1 MAGSLNRVSIPFA
14 ITALGISHVV
24 TQITVIR
31 EFVNVFTG
39 NEIVVGILIALW
51 LLLSGIGA
59 WMGKF
64 VRTFSAQM
72 GIFRLSLFLVAFLPP
87 VHILLIRFLRDHLLL
102 RGELPGIAPLI
113 VWALVLLFPYCILT
127 GSILTIA
134 CSIMPG
140 KQGDRARIGR
150 VYFFDNIG
158 DILGGLLFTFFL
170 VHYFHN
176 LEMLY
181 VPSLL
186 CLISLML
193 VARTGMPSQRLM
205 MSSAMAGVCIII
217 YLILFVPLDRLSL
230 QWLYPSQHIV
240 EYGESAYGRLVVTRE
255 REQTT
260 FFENGDLL
268 FSTPNILASEELTH
282 FALPQIDMVRSVLLV
297 SGGVGG
303 IMDEILKYDPGKI
316 DYVELDPQIIPAGTT
331 HLDRSFPPSVQT
343 HLTDGR
349 RYIRETDQRYDA
361 VILDLPDPVSL
372 QMNRFYT
379 LDFFREIKAILNQD
393 GIVCFAVS
401 GAEHYISPDQ
411 SHLLSTLRTSLGK
424 VFAHVSIIPGERNIF
439 LASDNTLSVN
449 VAPLLMEKGIATT
462 YVNENFLG
470 GWVTEERLDFLQR
483 HLRDDI
489 PENRD
494 YHPRAYLYTM
504 RVRLGMFQEQYRIPL
519 IIMAILLL
527 LYFLRIGIVQKTIF
541 TTGCVASAME
551 IIILLV
557 YQTAHGSVYTG
568 IGIIIASFM
577 AGLAVGSYG
586 ANRIRTADYRS
597 LLVLEASI
605 MVYLFFF
612 ATMLAWQG
620 VAPGQSSL
628 AFLALLVGIL
638 TGAEFPLAGRLVP
651 SSHRESAGSLY
662 AADLIGGSAGAFA
675 CSIFLIPLLGMR
687 MTCTLM
693 LLIKALIVVGILV
706 TMPRRT

>member
-51 LLLSGIGA
+51 LLLNGIGA
-59 WMGKF
+59 WMGRF
-64 VRTFSAQM
+64 VRTFPAQM

-87 VHILLIRFLRDHLLL
+87 AHILLIRFLRDHLLL

-113 VWALVLLFPYCILT
+113 LWALILLLPYCILT

-140 KQGDRARIGR
+140 RQDDRARIGR

-158 DILGGLLFTFFL
+158 DILGGLLFTFLL
-170 VHYFHN
+170 VHYFRN
-176 LEMLY
+176 LEALY

-186 CLISLML
+186 CLVSLML
-193 VARTGMPSQRLM
+193 LARAGTPSHRLIL
-205 MSSAMAGVCIII
+205 SSAMAGTCIII
-217 YLILFVPLDRLSL
+217 YLALFVPLDQLSL

-282 FALPQIDMVRSVLLV
+282 FALPQIDGVRSVLLV

-303 IMDEILKYDPGKI
+303 IMDEILKYGPAII
-316 DYVELDPQIIPAGTT
+316 DYVELDPQIIPAGIA
-331 HLDRSFPPSVQT
+331 HLDRNFSPPVRT

-349 RYIRETDQRYDA
+349 RYIRETDRRYDA

-379 LDFFREIKAILNQD
+379 LDFFREIKRIINQG
-393 GIVCFAVS
+393 GIICFAVS

-411 SHLLSTLRTSLGK
+411 ARLLSTLRRSLGT

-439 LASDNTLSVN
+439 LASDEALSVD
-449 VAPLLMEKGIATT
+449 VAPLLTEKGITTT

-470 GWVTEERLDFLQR
+470 GWVTEERLNFLQR

-494 YHPRAYLYTM
+494 YRPRAYLYTM
-504 RVRLGMFQEQYRIPL
+504 RVWLSMFQERYRTPL
-519 IIMAILLL
+519 IMAAILLA
-527 LYFLRIGIVQKTIF
+527 LYFLRIGMVQKAIF
-541 TTGCVASAME
+541 TTGCVASSME

-557 YQTAHGSVYTG
+557 YQIAHGSVYTG

-586 ANRIRTADYRS
+586 ANRIRTGHYRF
-597 LLVLEASI
+597 LLVLEIVI
-605 MVYLFFF
+605 MVYLFGF
-612 ATMLAWQG
+612 AVMLAWQG
-620 VAPGQSSL
+620 ITPGRPTL
-628 AFLALLVGIL
+628 ALLALLVGTL
-638 TGAEFPLAGRLVP
+638 TGAEFPVAGRLVP

-675 CSIFLIPLLGMR
+675 CSIFLLPLLGMQ
-687 MTCTLM
+687 MTCTLL